1 MIRTV
6 TATRY
11 ITPFRQGG
19 SVPALVEADDES
31 LYVLKFVGAAQGPKA
46 LIAELVAG
54 EIGRALGLRVPE
66 LTFIVVEPGLGSV
79 EPHPEIRE
87 RLDASVGLNL
97 GLRFLPYALEY
108 NPVLKPAPG
117 PAEASAIVW
126 FDAYVT
132 NVDRTLRNINIL
144 LQSRQLWLID
154 HGASLYFH
162 HDWNGYL
169 ARSRSPFPLIRD
181 HALLRYA
188 GALAEASALAQARL
202 TPEVITAV
210 CGLIPD
216 DWLRGKA
223 PFATPA
229 EGRQAYADWLIARL
243 AAAPLFVEEAERARS
258 RLV

>member
-1 MIRTV
+1 MLRTV

-31 LYVLKFVGAAQGPKA
+31 LYVLKFAGAAQGPKA

-66 LTFIVVEPGLGSV
+66 LAFVIVEPGLGAA
-79 EPHPEIRE
+79 EPHAEIRE

-108 NPVLKPAPG
+108 NPVLKPAPS

-144 LQSRQLWLID
+144 LQARQLWLID

-162 HDWNGYL
+162 HDWNDHL
-169 ARSRSPFPLIRD
+169 ARSRTPFTLIRD

-188 GALAEASALAQARL
+188 GALAVADAALRATL

-210 CGLIPD
+210 CELIPD
-216 DWLRGKA
+216 DWLRGNT
-223 PFATPA
+223 PFPTPA
-229 EGRQAYADWLIARL
+229 AGRQAYVDWLAARL

>member
-19 SVPALVEADDES
+19 SVPALIEADDES
-31 LYVLKFVGAAQGPKA
+31 LYVLKFSGAAQGVKA

-54 EIGRALGLRVPE
+54 EIGRALGLLIPE
-66 LTFIVVEPGLGSV
+66 LAFVIVEPGLGAA
-79 EPHPEIRE
+79 EPHPEIRDP
-87 RLDASVGLNL
+87 LNASVGINL
-97 GLRFLPYALEY
+97 GLRWLPYALEY
-108 NPVLKPAPG
+108 NPVLRPEPS

-144 LQSRQLWLID
+144 LQSRRLWLID

-162 HDWNGYL
+162 HDWSNYL
-169 ARSRSPFPLIRD
+169 SRSRTPFPLIRQ
-181 HALLRYA
+181 HALLRFA
-188 GALAEASALAQARL
+188 TALAEADAELRPKL
-202 TPEVITAV
+202 TPQVIDAIV
-210 CGLIPD
+210 GMIPD
-216 DWLRGKA
+216 DWLRDST
-223 PFATPA
+223 PFVGPVEA
-229 EGRQAYADWLIARL
+229 RQAYAAWLQGRLL
-243 AAAPLFVEEAERARS
+243 AAPIFVEEADRART

>member
-11 ITPFRQGG
+11 VAPFRQGG
-19 SVPALVEADDES
+19 SVPALIEADDES
-31 LYVLKFVGAAQGPKA
+31 LYVLKFSAAGQGPKA

-66 LTFIVVEPGLGSV
+66 VVFIIVEPGLGAA
-79 EPHPEIRE
+79 EPHPEIRDP
-87 RLDASVGLNL
+87 LNASVGLNL

-108 NPVLKPAPG
+108 NPILKPQPS

-126 FDAYVT
+126 FDAFVT

-162 HDWNGYL
+162 HDWRDYL
-169 ARSRSPFPLIRD
+169 ARSRSPFPLIRE

-188 GALAEASALAQARL
+188 SALADADAALRPRL
-202 TPEVITAV
+202 TPHLIDAIAR
-210 CGLIPD
+210 LIPD
-216 DWLRGKA
+216 DWLRGNT
-223 PFATPA
+223 PFASPL
-229 EGRQAYADWLIARL
+229 EGRQAYAAWLQGRL
-243 AAAPLFVEEAERARS
+243 EAATIFVEEADRARAK
-258 RLV
+258 LV

>member
-31 LYVLKFVGAAQGPKA
+31 LYVLKFAGAAQGPKA

-54 EIGRALGLRVPE
+54 EIGRTLGLRVPE
-66 LTFIVVEPGLGSV
+66 LVFVLVAPALGAA

-126 FDAYVT
+126 FDAYIT
-132 NVDRTLRNINIL
+132 NVDRTLRNVNIL

-162 HDWNGYL
+162 HDWSHYR
-169 ARSRSPFPLIRD
+169 ARSATPFPLIRD
-181 HALLRYA
+181 HALLPY
-188 GALAEASALAQARL
+188 ASALAEVDAVLKARL
-202 TPEVITAV
+202 TPKVISAV
-210 CGLIPD
+210 ADQIPD
-216 DWLRGKA
+216 DWLRGNT

-229 EGRQAYADWLIARL
+229 EGRQAYADWLAERL
-243 AAAPLFVEEAERARS
+243 VAAPLFVAEAERARS